1 VRAIVPVTR
10 HRLFRRAPNAG
21 LLLAGAMALAGI
33 LPSSA
38 GAAAL
43 LRSASLDPAAGSATL
58 VLALSAMR
66 QPRLLVLRSPHR
78 LVIDLPDTRQSSSLS
93 LASAAPVTALRG
105 AARAHGSYRLVVELN
120 ARLPAAP
127 RAQAVATATGFQL
140 RIPLGIGAPASA
152 AVPAVVTLASAT
164 PAVATSGI
172 APPAPLAPSA
182 RAVQPVHSPGRAGR
196 DIVVAV
202 DAGHGGEDPGASGPA
217 GTHEKDVTLAIAR
230 SLAARLN
237 ARPGISAVLTR
248 DSDRLIDLRER
259 FERARNAHADL
270 FVSIHADSVRDRGI
284 AGASVYT
291 LSYHGAS
298 SEAAKRLADRE
309 NATVLKGGVAL
320 ADVDP
325 QVRSILLDVAQSAN
339 MGASVEAA
347 DEVLGALDGV
357 GAVRKRVVQHA
368 GFVVLKSPDVPSMLV
383 ETAYISNPAEER
395 KLRSAVYQ
403 ERLAQAI
410 ESGVVSYFQRHPPDG
425 TNYANA
431 RRSGDAQAGEA
442 RAAGSRPAGTE
453 ESDSGV

>member
-1 VRAIVPVTR
+1 M
-10 HRLFRRAPNAG
+10 LAG
-21 LLLAGAMALAGI
+21 LLAAAGSYPTDAW
-33 LPSSA
+33 
-38 GAAAL
+38 AAAL
-43 LRSASLDPAAGSATL
+43 LRSASLDPAAGGATL
-58 VLALSAMR
+58 VLALSAPR
-66 QPRLLVLRSPHR
+66 QPRFLVLKSPHR
-78 LVIDLPDTRQSSSLS
+78 LVIDLPDTRQAGKLRVP
-93 LASAAPVTALRG
+93 ASGPIRSVRG
-105 AARAHGSYRLVVELN
+105 AARAHGGYRLVVELN
-120 ARLPAAP
+120 ARPQRLP
-127 RAQAVATATGFQL
+127 RAASVATATGFQL
-140 RIPLGIGAPASA
+140 RIPLGEAAPAA
-152 AVPAVVTLASAT
+152 AALRTALDATPPAVV
-164 PAVATSGI
+164 PVART
-172 APPAPLAPSA
+172 
-182 RAVQPVHSPGRAGR
+182 VQPAHGPGRAGR

-230 SLAARLN
+230 ALAARLN
-237 ARPGISAVLTR
+237 ARPGIRAVLTR
-248 DSDRLIDLRER
+248 DTDRLIDLRGR

-325 QVRSILLDVAQSAN
+325 QVRPILLDVAQSAN

-347 DEVLGALDGV
+347 AEVLDALDGV
-357 GAVRKRVVQHA
+357 GAVRKKIVQHA
-368 GFVVLKSPDVPSMLV
+368 AFVVLKSPDVPSMLV

-395 KLRSAVYQ
+395 KLRSPAYQ
-403 ERLAQAI
+403 QRLAQAI

-425 TNYANA
+425 TSYANA
-431 RRSGDAQAGEA
+431 RR
-442 RAAGSRPAGTE
+442 AGSAGVATTV

>member
-1 VRAIVPVTR
+1 MRAIVPVTSPR
-10 HRLFRRAPNAG
+10 MFRRAPNAS
-21 LLLAGAMALAGI
+21 LLLASVMALAGV
-33 LPSSA
+33 LPSTA

-43 LRSASLDPAAGSATL
+43 LRSASLDPAAGSTTL
-58 VLALSAMR
+58 VLALSAPR

-105 AARAHGSYRLVVELN
+105 AARAHGGYRLVVELS
-120 ARLPAAP
+120 ARPMSAP
-127 RAQAVATATGFQL
+127 RAQAVATATGYQL
-140 RIPLGIGAPASA
+140 RIPLGIAAPS
-152 AVPAVVTLASAT
+152 TGAT
-164 PAVATSGI
+164 PAITPATSTA
-172 APPAPLAPSA
+172 APPAPGA
-182 RAVQPVHSPGRAGR
+182 RAVQPAHSPGRAGR

-237 ARPGISAVLTR
+237 ARPGIRAVLTR

-395 KLRSAVYQ
+395 KLRSAAYQ
-403 ERLAQAI
+403 ERLARAI

-431 RRSGDAQAGEA
+431 RRTGGAPTA
-442 RAAGSRPAGTE
+442 TE
-453 ESDSGV
+453 GSDSGV